1 MNPVFNAALELQ
13 SVCQNQQWQFC
24 FIGGVAVQRWGQP
37 RFTADAVLT
46 LLTGFSGDWLD
57 VDTVVSRQW
66 GKLNLGLVR
75 SELAPLLELKGEPE
89 NMGRLEKVI
98 ARHTLKLP

>member
-13 SVCQNQQWQFC
+13 SVCRNQEWQFC
-24 FIGGVAVQRWGQP
+24 
-37 RFTADAVLT
+37 
-46 LLTGFSGDWLD
+46 
-57 VDTVVSRQW
+57 
-66 GKLNLGLVR
+66 

-98 ARHTLKLP
+98 ARHTLKLPEP

>member
-1 MNPVFNAALELQ
+1 MKISGFTFFPTQGDDLIVHK
-13 SVCQNQQWQFC
+13 C
-24 FIGGVAVQRWGQP
+24 FANREK
-37 RFTADAVLT
+37 
-46 LLTGFSGDWLD
+46 DWLD

-89 NMGRLEKVI
+89 NMGRLKKVI
-98 ARHTLKLP
+98 ARHTLKLPEP

>member
-1 MNPVFNAALELQ
+1 MNPVLI
-13 SVCQNQQWQFC
+13 VHKC
-24 FIGGVAVQRWGQP
+24 FANREK
-37 RFTADAVLT
+37 
-46 LLTGFSGDWLD
+46 DWLD
-57 VDTVVSRQW
+57 VDTVVSRQR

-98 ARHTLKLP
+98 ARHRLKLPEP

>member
-1 MNPVFNAALELQ
+1 MKISGFTFIPTQGDDWVLHK
-13 SVCQNQQWQFC
+13 C
-24 FIGGVAVQRWGQP
+24 FANRENEWP
-37 RFTADAVLT
+37 
-46 LLTGFSGDWLD
+46 D

-75 SELAPLLELKGEPE
+75 SELAPLLELQGEPE

-98 ARHTLKLP
+98 ARHTLKLPEP